1 MKATYYGHGCY
12 RLEIGKNKFL
22 IDPFITPNELANSID
37 VSSIVADYILLTHG
51 HEDHVADT
59 EIIYKNTKAT
69 VIANFEVANWFQNKG
84 IKHTIGMNIGGAY
97 HVEGCAIKMVSAL
110 HSSSMPD
117 GSYGGLAAGFIF
129 VFEEDE
135 VEKVVYFAGD
145 TGLHK
150 DMELVQEEFSFV
162 DFAFLPIGDV
172 FTMGVNDAIEA
183 AYLVNA
189 DTVVPMHYDT
199 FDSIKV
205 DIEEAKIGFEEFRF
219 EVFNIGEEKELI

>member
-1 MKATYYGHGCY
+1 MKATYYGHGCFG
-12 RLEIGKNKFL
+12 LDIGQKKFL
-22 IDPFITPNELANSID
+22 IDPFITPNELAKNID
-37 VSSIVADYILLTHG
+37 VSSIEADYILLTHG
-51 HEDHVADT
+51 HEDHLADT
-59 EIIYKNTKAT
+59 EFIYKNTEAT
-69 VIANFEVANWFQNKG
+69 LISNFEVTNWFEKKG
-84 IKHTIGMNIGGAY
+84 VKEGIGMNIGGALQL
-97 HVEGCAIKMVSAL
+97 EGCAIKMVSAL

-117 GSYGGLAAGFIF
+117 GSYGGLAAGFVF

-145 TGLHK
+145 TSLHK
-150 DMELVQEEFSFV
+150 EMELIQEEFGFV

-189 DTVVPMHYDT
+189 DTVVPMHYNT
-199 FDSIKV
+199 FEPIEV
-205 DIEEAKIGFEEFRF
+205 DLEEAKIGFEEFRF